1 MSQNDQLRPQVKS
14 VPKRLFL
21 SLAVGGL
28 LPLILYTLLRPLVA
42 TDTIALAIAGG
53 VSVLWTLL
61 QWLLRRRI
69 DWISGLSVLGFGIA
83 IGLSILTGGS
93 SLALELRE
101 AVVASILGLA
111 LLISV
116 LLGQPLL
123 TLIPKLLTQRDPALA
138 SRIEAR
144 SSNPATRK
152 RLTFSTVVLGLALFA
167 KAAIDLVL
175 ALTLSTPDF
184 LTTSKMINWAII
196 GGIVVFMW
204 WMRSRAGNISGHA
217 S

>member
-53 VSVLWTLL
+53 VSVLWTLF

-204 WMRSRAGNISGHA
+204 WMRSRAGNISGHT